1 MSRPQSRTQI
11 LNPGT
16 ITGIKKLYNGNTGVF
31 YTKYLTPVI
40 KEQSFYASLRMDYI
54 TVEEDQFIEQAF
66 QQACI
71 NNFITP
77 EELDLLPTF
86 SDLISQMAKSLEVG
100 HENPQVFDIDLFINQ
115 FYISLKFYDLKMKEG
130 HVDFAKGKKSIL
142 LH

>member
-11 LNPGT
+11 LNSGT
-16 ITGIKKLYNGNTGVF
+16 IIGIKKLYNGNTSVF
-31 YTKYLTPVI
+31 YHNYLAPVI

-54 TVEEDQFIEQAF
+54 TVDEDQFIEQAF

-86 SDLISQMAKSLEVG
+86 TDLISQMAKALEIG
-100 HENPQVFDIDLFINQ
+100 HENPQVFDIDLFVKQ
-115 FYISLKFYDLKMKEG
+115 FYISLRFYDLKLREG

-142 LH
+142 IQ